1 MLYAPIKLHMR
12 IASRL
17 ARLSLESYVLS
28 VCWLINKV
36 EAPFVLDPDG
46 SYIMRIFRA
55 ADDEPRGEG
64 DPSLCIH
71 E

>member
-1 MLYAPIKLHMR
+1 L
-12 IASRL
+12 L
-17 ARLSLESYVLS
+17 ANKY
-28 VCWLINKV
+28 KV

-55 ADDEPRGEG
+55 ADDEPRGEE

-71 E
+71 EL